1 MSLLDAVVIVL
12 HKPQD
17 PVNIAGTVR
26 AMKNMGVSQLRL
38 VDPVPYDPWRIEGIA
53 HGTRDLVARIRH
65 FETLDEALAD
75 CVRVHGYA
83 GKPRAARWA
92 RLDPASSARELL
104 AVAES
109 GPVAVLFGP
118 EDHGLDNE
126 ALDRAHATVT
136 VPTTEHA
143 SLNLAQAVLLAC
155 YELHRGAGDATRR
168 LQRPRHHAPP
178 ATQRQ
183 YELTFE
189 VWDRALQAIDF
200 YKTRNPHLV
209 MRAVRSVVFRAG
221 PDGRETDLL
230 RAIGIEVLRTVDR
243 LQGIY
248 RGGYGKPRATDPA
261 PESDPTSA
269 PEPTATPDADRS

>member
-1 MSLLDAVVIVL
+1 MPGTTPVRLPPAPLPVSLLDQVVIVF

-38 VDPVPYDPWRIEGIA
+38 VDPVAYDPWRIEGIA
-53 HGTRDLVARIRH
+53 HGTRDIVARIRH
-65 FETLDEALAD
+65 FDTLDEALAD

-92 RLDPASSARELL
+92 RLDPAGSAEELL
-104 AVAES
+104 QFAPQ
-109 GPVAVLFGP
+109 GPVALLFGP
-118 EDHGLDNE
+118 EDHGLDND

-136 VPTTEHA
+136 IPTTEHA

-155 YELHRGAGDATRR
+155 YELHRQAGDATRR
-168 LQRPRHHAPP
+168 LRRPRHHAPP
-178 ATQRQ
+178 ATARQ
-183 YELTFE
+183 YEQTFD
-189 VWDRALQAIDF
+189 VWDRALQSIDF
-200 YKTRNPHLV
+200 YKTRNPQLV
-209 MRAVRSVVFRAG
+209 MRAFRSLTFRSA

-248 RGGYGKPRATDPA
+248 RGGYGKPPG
-261 PESDPTSA
+261 
-269 PEPTATPDADRS
+269 TPDA